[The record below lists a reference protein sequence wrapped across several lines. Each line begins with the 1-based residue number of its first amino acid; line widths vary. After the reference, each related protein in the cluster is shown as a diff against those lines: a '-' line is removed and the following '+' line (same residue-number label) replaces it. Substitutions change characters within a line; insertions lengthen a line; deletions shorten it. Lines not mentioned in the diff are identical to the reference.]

1 MTCHSCGATME
12 PTQTGLPFK
21 VTESAIVI
29 VKQVP
34 VMQCSSCR
42 EYLIEDVVMKRVE
55 EILASVD
62 SLAELEVVSFA
73 A

>member
-1 MTCHSCGATME
+1 ME